1 MIKFLVEKRKIT
13 LLVFIMLIIYGAF
26 SFTKLPMQYM
36 PDVVIKAA
44 VVTTIYPG
52 ATPEKIEQS
61 VTKVLEQSIR
71 KVEGVE
77 SVLSTSASDVSII
90 TVLAYD
96 NADAEETWSDL
107 RTKVQD
113 VVSQLPED
121 AQEPVVNDD
130 LASTFLGTYV
140 IYADTREQLY
150 ELHETMIQWSDQLKI
165 VPGVADVKIK
175 GIPDKEVRINIDPQK
190 LQAYG
195 VPWEQVLSSVQ
206 NAVNRL
212 PLGDLNYNERNYQL
226 LIREIEDSNELNDV
240 LIAKSQAGFPIYLRD
255 IGQSTISHMDEDFL
269 AYYDGSPAITI
280 NVTSIVGADIPV
292 IDKNVN
298 EKFDELVANLPDDVV
313 FTPTFKQ
320 VDIVNEMLGHL
331 SKEMII
337 AIFAVILVCVLGL
350 HYLTAFFVAL
360 AIPIS
365 IAVGLIFV
373 ELAGITMNEISFV
386 GLIIVLGIL
395 VDDAIVVNDN
405 IERRLRVLG
414 ESPKVASIEGAREVS
429 VSILTA
435 TLSTIFAFTP
445 LLFLTGDVGAFI
457 RPIPIVIAFTMLASM
472 AMSLTIIPIFRQWYE
487 ERRQSKQINN
497 NNNMPDGILGKQIK
511 AVTQWYARKLL
522 PKLLKNPLRTA
533 LIGLLIGTLSFS
545 LALITPIELFPEA
558 EDPYV
563 NINVQLPVGT
573 SMDRLDEIVQEM
585 AKWVMEQPE
594 TEKVSAAAA
603 GEAPELFSVLVPN
616 SSNATSGQIAVI
628 GKEDV
633 FDLNT
638 TVDRWK
644 NELQSIFPQVTIVMD
659 VPRLGVPVGSAV
671 SIRLEGD
678 ELDEL
683 QELAQQVKGIVAE
696 TEGTTGIRDNFGIQR
711 YTLEFQLNKQA
722 MDQYMIDYQSVTRAL
737 RLINSGIKISNFN
750 TGDEIIDINLYFQS
764 DSQDPNLIFQQVNV
778 TNAMGQQIPITQI
791 AEMKPTFSIQQIHHD
806 NMKRAVTV
814 EANVTDRTATE
825 VNNEIRAKLQGM
837 NFPAGYSWEFG
848 GEVYEQADIFADLA
862 NLFIIVI
869 FLIFILITI
878 QFYSLSAPIIV
889 MTTVYLAAGGGVI
902 GIFVSGSSIGFMSIM
917 GIISLAGIVV
927 RNGIVLIEFIE
938 DARRHRG
945 LELKEAVIEAASARF
960 RPILLTS
967 LAAILGILPL
977 ALGNSIL
984 FHPMA
989 YTIIFG
995 LMVSTFLT
1003 LLVVPSLYMVVAQLK
1018 LKRQERKQNTSYDNN
1033 ISI

>member
-13 LLVFIMLIIYGAF
+13 LLIFIMLIIYGAF
-26 SFTKLPMQYM
+26 SFTKLPRQYM

-77 SVLSTSASDVSII
+77 TVLSTSASDVSII

-113 VVSQLPED
+113 VGSQLPED

-140 IYADTREQLY
+140 IYADTRDQLY
-150 ELHETMIQWSDQLKI
+150 ELHETMIQWGDQLKI
-165 VPGVADVKIK
+165 VPGVADVKIN

-195 VPWEQVLSSVQ
+195 IPWEQVLSSVQ

-240 LIAKSQAGFPIYLRD
+240 LISKSQAGFPIYLRD
-255 IGQSTISHMDEDFL
+255 IGESTIRHMDEDFL

-280 NVTSIVGADIPV
+280 NVTSVVGADIPV
-292 IDKNVN
+292 IDKHIN
-298 EKFDELVANLPDDVV
+298 EKFDELAANLPEDVF

-337 AIFAVILVCVLGL
+337 AIIAVILVCILGL

-365 IAVGLIFV
+365 IAIGLIFV
-373 ELAGITMNEISFV
+373 ELTGITMNEISFV

-405 IERRLRVLG
+405 IERRLRVLE

-487 ERRQSKQINN
+487 ERRQSKQMNN
-497 NNNMPDGILGKQIK
+497 TNMPDGLLGKQIK

-522 PKLLKNPLRTA
+522 PRLLEKPLKTA
-533 LIGLLIGTLSFS
+533 VIGLLIGTFSFS
-545 LALITPIELFPEA
+545 LAVITPIELFPEA

-573 SMDRLDEIVQEM
+573 SMERLDEIVQEM

-594 TEKVSAAAA
+594 TEIVSAAAA
-603 GEAPELFSVLVPN
+603 GEAPELFSVLVPY

-628 GKEDV
+628 GKEGV
-633 FDLNT
+633 FDLNI
-638 TVDRWK
+638 TVYRWK
-644 NELQSIFPQVTIVMD
+644 NELQAIFPQATIVMD

-678 ELDEL
+678 ELDKL

-696 TEGTTGIRDNFGIQR
+696 TEGATGIRDNFGIQR
-711 YTLEFQLNKQA
+711 YTLEFELNKQA
-722 MDQYMIDYQSVTRAL
+722 MDQYMVDYQSVTRAL
-737 RLINSGIKISNFN
+737 RLVNSGIKISTFN

-764 DSQDPNLIFQQVNV
+764 DSHDPNLVFQQVNV
-778 TNAMGQQIPITQI
+778 TNAVGQQIPITQI

-806 NMKRAVTV
+806 NLKRAVTI
-814 EANVTDRTATE
+814 EANVAGRTATD
-825 VNNEIRAKLQGM
+825 VNNEIRTKLQKM
-837 NFPAGYSWEFG
+837 NFPMGYSWEFG

-862 NLFIIVI
+862 NLFLIVV

-938 DARRHRG
+938 DARRHNG

-967 LAAILGILPL
+967 LAATLGILPL
-977 ALGNSIL
+977 AFGDSIL

-1018 LKRQERKQNTSYDNN
+1018 LKRQERKQNASYDNN
-1033 ISI
+1033 LPI